1 MRVSSIFALV
11 PVALSL
17 ATLTVAR
24 DVASSVDAREYIDEL
39 ATREL
44 LSELSTRDLIEE
56 LSDRLERR
64 TQYGTCIHCGRER
77 VIKANTCSKNPVEGH
92 VLDWKTIVKKQG

>member
-11 PVALSL
+11 PLALSL
-17 ATLTVAR
+17 ASLTVAR
-24 DVASSVDAREYIDEL
+24 GVASSVDAREYIDEL

-64 TQYGTCIHCGRER
+64 TRYGKCTHCGKARAKKGGTCEQN
-77 VIKANTCSKNPVEGH
+77 KAGGH
-92 VLDWKTIVKKQG
+92 DIVAPFVG

>member
-1 MRVSSIFALV
+1 MRVSSIYALV
-11 PVALSL
+11 PLALSL
-17 ATLTVAR
+17 ASLTVAK

-64 TQYGTCIHCGRER
+64 TITQCAYCGKKKVVKGAPCE
-77 VIKANTCSKNPVEGH
+77 NHSGGH
-92 VLDWKTIVKKQG
+92 F